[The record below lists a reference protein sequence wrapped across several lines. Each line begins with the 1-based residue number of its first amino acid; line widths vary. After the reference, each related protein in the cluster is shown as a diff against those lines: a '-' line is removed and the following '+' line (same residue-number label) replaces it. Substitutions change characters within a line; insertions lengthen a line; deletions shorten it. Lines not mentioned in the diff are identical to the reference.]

1 MQMRSDWID
10 ALFDRLAVRYGA
22 LFTRQYDGIDLAAVK
37 ADWAGMLGGL
47 SGAALRYGL
56 ANLAPLPP
64 NALQF
69 RDICLRAP
77 PSESPQM
84 LDAPRADPAVVAA
97 VKAGITGPT
106 DRAEPPAAV
115 ASRNIV
121 RASETRPL
129 TAGQR
134 WVLDRCRAKLEG
146 RRA

>member
-64 NALQF
+64 NAIQF

-77 PSESPQM
+77 AEFKPM
-84 LDAPRADPAVVAA
+84 LEAPRADPAVVAA
-97 VKAGITGPT
+97 VRAGITGPT
-106 DRAEPPAAV
+106 DRAESPAAV

>member
-64 NALQF
+64 NAIQF

-77 PSESPQM
+77 AEFKPM
-84 LDAPRADPAVVAA
+84 LEAPRADPAVVAA
-97 VKAGITGPT
+97 VRAGITGPT
-106 DRAEPPAAV
+106 DRAESPAAV
-115 ASRNIV
+115 AIRNIS

-134 WVLDRCRAKLEG
+134 WVLDRCRAKLEEQ
-146 RRA
+146 RA

>member
-64 NALQF
+64 NAIQF

-77 PSESPQM
+77 AEFKPM
-84 LDAPRADPAVVAA
+84 LEAPRADPAVVAA
-97 VKAGITGPT
+97 VRAGITGPT
-106 DRAEPPAAV
+106 DRAESPAAV

-134 WVLDRCRAKLEG
+134 WVLDHCRAKLEG

>member
-47 SGAALRYGL
+47 GASALRYGL
-56 ANLAPLPP
+56 ANLASLPP
-64 NALQF
+64 NAIQF

-77 PSESPQM
+77 AEFPPM
-84 LDAPRADPAVVAA
+84 LEAPRADPAVVAA
-97 VKAGITGPT
+97 VRAGITMEQ
-106 DRAEPPAAV
+106 AEPPAAV
-115 ASRNIV
+115 AIRNIS

-134 WVLDRCRAKLEG
+134 WVLDRCRAKLEE
-146 RRA
+146 RLA

>member
-47 SGAALRYGL
+47 SGASLRYGL

-64 NALQF
+64 NAIQF
-69 RDICLRAP
+69 RDICARAP
-77 PSESPQM
+77 VEFPAA
-84 LDAPRADPAVVAA
+84 LAAPRADQAVVAA
-97 VKAGITGPT
+97 IRDRIAQPT
-106 DRAEPPAAV
+106 DRAEDPAAV
-115 ASRNIV
+115 GIRNIE
-121 RASETRPL
+121 RAAEIRPL

-146 RRA
+146 QRA

>member
-56 ANLAPLPP
+56 ANLASLPP
-64 NALQF
+64 NAMQF
-69 RDICLRAP
+69 RDICARAP
-77 PSESPQM
+77 VEFPAA
-84 LDAPRADPAVVAA
+84 LAAPRADPAVVAA
-97 VKAGITGPT
+97 VRAGITGPT
-106 DRAEPPAAV
+106 DRSEPPAAV
-115 ASRNIV
+115 ACRNIV

-134 WVLDRCRAKLEG
+134 WVLDRCRAKLEEQ
-146 RRA
+146 RA